1 MLLCVD
7 GARAPG
13 RAFMLRGHKNRTI
26 VCVYLACFA
35 AAMLGTLMCA
45 ELGSADRGYAG
56 GSSARYAETRRTI
69 PLPTAI
75 YRDPHDTRALT
86 RHTKTESVGF

>member
-1 MLLCVD
+1 
-7 GARAPG
+7 
-13 RAFMLRGHKNRTI
+13 
-26 VCVYLACFA
+26 
-35 AAMLGTLMCA
+35 MCA
-45 ELGSADRGYAG
+45 EGSAAADRGYAAG
-56 GSSARYAETRRTI
+56 LEREIRRETRRTI

>member
-35 AAMLGTLMCA
+35 AAMLGTLMRA
-45 ELGSADRGYAG
+45 EGSADRGYAG